1 MNVLLNTTRA
11 RFTNN
16 WGVTPQEFKNA
27 VYEAAEPLRTFG
39 AYAPNIKN
47 NIKSLAMRITNSAR
61 YCGGYVYSGDH
72 WSPEPLNAHQ
82 GVEFTKSPSYEG
94 DFDGALA
101 ALQELPIG
109 AVVCRRVY
117 LEYTQS
123 YTWRKVTEDSFLLV
137 EEYSEEAKYREEQS
151 FPLIPG
157 IRAATA
163 AHLGVDPDEAF
174 NRAFDE
180 VMGG

>member
-1 MNVLLNTTRA
+1 MNVLLNTARA
-11 RFTNN
+11 RFVNS
-16 WGVTPQEFKNA
+16 WGVTPQEFENA

-39 AYAPNIKN
+39 AHTPNSKDSIEF
-47 NIKSLAMRITNSAR
+47 LATRIANSAR

-101 ALQELPIG
+101 ALQKLPIG
-109 AVVCRRVY
+109 AMVCHRVY

-123 YTWRKVTEDSFLLV
+123 YTWKKVAEDSFLFV
-137 EEYSEEAKYREEQS
+137 EEYLEEVKYREEQS
-151 FPLIPG
+151 FPFIPG